1 MNILSMSLSNVILL
15 SLSAIV
21 SAVSLFFALRLF
33 EPMQDIYFGR
43 ILSNKEVFRVTATFT
58 FLILVA
64 IDGFAVAFIVFQNL
78 FNVLSVSEIISFGI
92 ISLIVFPVS
101 LIGAYWSY
109 FLAGRYR
116 NWLFP
121 RLRRRNPKNLKE
133 SKDVKY
139 SSNNK
144 KHFD

>member
-1 MNILSMSLSNVILL
+1 MSLSNDIFF

-21 SAVSLFFALRLF
+21 SAVCLFFALRLF

-43 ILSNKEVFRVTATFT
+43 ILSNKEVFRVTATFI

-64 IDGFAVAFIVFQNL
+64 IDGSVVAFFVFQNL
-78 FNVLSVSEIISFGI
+78 FNVLSVREIISFGI

-101 LIGAYWSY
+101 LIGVYWSY

-121 RLRRRNPKNLKE
+121 RLRGRNPENLKE